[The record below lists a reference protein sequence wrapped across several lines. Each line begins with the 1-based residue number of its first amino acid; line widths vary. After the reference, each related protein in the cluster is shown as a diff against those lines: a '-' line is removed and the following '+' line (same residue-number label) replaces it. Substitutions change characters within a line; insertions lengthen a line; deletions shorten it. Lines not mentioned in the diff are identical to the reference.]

1 MVEKYGTLDPTE
13 ITNEKQGAEEA
24 KHEGEAEE
32 REEEEREDESELG
45 DDLDD
50 PMPPEPD
57 VRTNTA
63 ESAQESQP
71 ILPVMPA
78 TNILRHTAPENVTP
92 VPEKRA
98 NPVPEKMTNM
108 VNLTIPN
115 ITVSETTPTIPTNRA
130 TITEAERKEETTTQE
145 KSRLT
150 HHKHGGEK
158 RRHSDGQAPGA
169 YKRRSP
175 TGRFTQVNMEQE
187 EEGRQ
192 ETQVPKYWR
201 EEHLPAEC
209 TSSATSCR

>member
-13 ITNEKQGAEEA
+13 ITNTNEKQAAEEA

-32 REEEEREDESELG
+32 REEEEREDDGELG

-63 ESAQESQP
+63 GSAQESQP

-115 ITVSETTPTIPTNRA
+115 ITVSETTPTIPTNQA
-130 TITEAERKEETTTQE
+130 TIPEGKRKQQLMQKVDSHITSTEERNADIVMV
-145 KSRLT
+145 
-150 HHKHGGEK
+150 K
-158 RRHSDGQAPGA
+158 RRAHTREVLQDGLH
-169 YKRRSP
+169 K
-175 TGRFTQVNMEQE
+175 
-187 EEGRQ
+187 
-192 ETQVPKYWR
+192 
-201 EEHLPAEC
+201 
-209 TSSATSCR
+209 

>member
-1 MVEKYGTLDPTE
+1 
-13 ITNEKQGAEEA
+13 
-24 KHEGEAEE
+24 
-32 REEEEREDESELG
+32 
-45 DDLDD
+45 
-50 PMPPEPD
+50 
-57 VRTNTA
+57 
-63 ESAQESQP
+63 
-71 ILPVMPA
+71 
-78 TNILRHTAPENVTP
+78 
-92 VPEKRA
+92 
-98 NPVPEKMTNM
+98 M

-130 TITEAERKEETTTQE
+130 TIPEAERKEETTTQD

-187 EEGRQ
+187 EEDGQ

-201 EEHLPAEC
+201 EEHLPTE
-209 TSSATSCR
+209 